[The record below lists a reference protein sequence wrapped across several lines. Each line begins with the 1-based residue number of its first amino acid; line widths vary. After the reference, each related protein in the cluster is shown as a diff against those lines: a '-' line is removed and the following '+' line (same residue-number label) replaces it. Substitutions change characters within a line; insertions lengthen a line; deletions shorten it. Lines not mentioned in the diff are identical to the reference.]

1 MIDLHMHSRYS
12 NDGEFTPRELV
23 EKCTAQG
30 IRMMSVTDHN
40 CVRANTEAIASAK
53 ENGIAYLTGIEIDCT
68 YETMNFHMLGY
79 GIDYV
84 SSDFD
89 AIEKHV
95 REQGAEVSLKMLAK
109 TQELGFHVT
118 ENEMWHLSK
127 DSYWPETWTGE
138 MFAEALLSKPEYTDH
153 PLLLPYRSG
162 GKRSDNPYV
171 NFYWDFYAQGKPCC
185 AEIRYPAMA
194 EIIDII
200 HSNNGLAV
208 LAHPYAN
215 LRGNHDILERII
227 VLASTESKRTAVIIL
242 PSRQTIPRLPPGS
255 IICLQPVAVIFM
267 AKQSPPSVWACMAV
281 RLKGKKCRNTKS
293 SMKKRCSNR
302 PDYRIKC
309 V

>member
-138 MFAEALLSKPEYTDH
+138 MFAEALLSKPEYTNH

-208 LAHPYAN
+208 LAHPYTN
-215 LRGNHDILERII
+215 LRRNHDILERII
-227 VLASTESKRTAVIIL
+227 SLGIDGIEAYSSYHSPIQADNTALAAGQHHLFTTCGSDFHGKTKPAI
-242 PSRQTIPRLPPGS
+242 RLGMHGCPPEREEM
-255 IICLQPVAVIFM
+255 LQREKLYEKAL
-267 AKQSPPSVWACMAV
+267 Q
-281 RLKGKKCRNTKS
+281 
-293 SMKKRCSNR
+293 
-302 PDYRIKC
+302 
-309 V
+309 